1 MSIFYLKLTFKLKC
15 QMWLKL
21 KSNYF
26 SQIFTNSNTLPKY
39 FGVIIRSKISI
50 RLTLTA
56 SKVV

>member
-15 QMWLKL
+15 QMCLKL